1 MKRTYYAVQGVWGTN
16 RKLLLR
22 FKSIKERNE
31 YVNSHDFI
39 NSITTAE
46 LKFHNYDYWYGVV
59 DK

>member
-16 RKLLLR
+16 RKVLLR
-22 FKSIKERNE
+22 FKSMKARNE

-39 NSITTAE
+39 NSITAAE
-46 LKFHNYDYWYGVV
+46 LKCYGYDWYSIV